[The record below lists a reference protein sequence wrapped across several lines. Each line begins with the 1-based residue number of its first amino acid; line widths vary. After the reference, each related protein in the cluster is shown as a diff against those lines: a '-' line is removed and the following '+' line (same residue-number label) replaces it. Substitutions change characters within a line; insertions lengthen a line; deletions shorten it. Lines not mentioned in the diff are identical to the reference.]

1 MDDGICDCCDGSDEW
16 SGKVSCEN
24 NCLKLGEAK
33 RREAEKMAEAAKNG
47 FETRISYIREA
58 SKTMKGWSEE
68 LHEQK
73 EALPP
78 VEKELEILE
87 QRIEVAEKVE
97 EEKRAAERA
106 AMPEQ
111 PPVEDEVKP
120 SEKETTGNLDLERE
134 EEENL
139 HGEVTNDEAVEDHER
154 MESEEELDPEEL
166 GRRVASRWTTDE
178 AAAGSSHDWDDDHS
192 DEDADHGDEDYSHGD
207 YDYDHDY
214 DADDEAYLDDADD
227 LDGAD
232 GGDDVDDGSGF
243 DVEDEEVDP
252 AGVAPRSLS
261 VRALW
266 TDTLDALKTFPSF
279 LKKMLSPPT
288 PATLVA
294 EDSRG
299 KSSIVFPDI
308 TLRSHT
314 DCSMRIG
321 RP

>member
-1 MDDGICDCCDGSDEW
+1 
-16 SGKVSCEN
+16 
-24 NCLKLGEAK
+24 
-33 RREAEKMAEAAKNG
+33 MAEAAKNG

-58 SKTMKGWSEE
+58 SKTIKEWSEE
-68 LHEQK
+68 LHEKK

-78 VEKELEILE
+78 VEKELEILG

-111 PPVEDEVKP
+111 PPLDHEVIP
-120 SEKETTGNLDLERE
+120 SEKETTGNVDLERE
-134 EEENL
+134 DEENL
-139 HGEVTNDEAVEDHER
+139 HDVATNDEDVEDREQT
-154 MESEEELDPEEL
+154 ESEEELDPEEL

-178 AAAGSSHDWDDDHS
+178 AAAGSSQDLDDEHS
-192 DEDADHGDEDYSHGD
+192 DEVVNHGDEDYSHED

-214 DADDEAYLDDADD
+214 DADDDGSYHGDADD

-232 GGDDVDDGSGF
+232 DGDDVDDGDGLN
-243 DVEDEEVDP
+243 VEDGEIDP
-252 AGVAPRSLS
+252 LEGSPRSLS

-266 TDTLDALKTFPSF
+266 TDTLDALKTFPSL
-279 LKKMLSPPT
+279 LKKVLSSPS

-299 KSSIVFPDI
+299 KASLVFSDI
-308 TLRSHT
+308 TLRSQA
-314 DCSMRIG
+314 DRSMQIG
-321 RP
+321 RSWCPEEGRERSPTKEKAARTADQ